1 MDKELNIINVAIK
14 DNKYYFLN
22 LDNKTVIKQFD
33 ISDFLIEFSEK
44 NYEQLSLDY
53 SKKISDK
60 FKNITNVE
68 DYLLYIM
75 YLYNKKYE
83 YQNLK
88 LLINMLFS
96 NPSESYDVL
105 GKRLSEITDIKYS
118 IVSGITLEDDL
129 TAPLEVYSFSS
140 YESFALF
147 TIFKALSLNIRFNKC
162 KNCGKYFVPTSK
174 SNEIYCT
181 RIYRNNKTCRDIG
194 YENSVKADD
203 IAKAYRNAYKTQ
215 NAKKQ
220 RNKNIEDINEM
231 FYKWATEAKEMYELC
246 KDDKIQLKELKK
258 WFKEHQNWIN
268 K

>member
-22 LDNKTVIKQFD
+22 LENQTVIQQFD
-33 ISDFLIEFSEK
+33 IRDFLIEFSEK
-44 NYEQLSLDY
+44 NYEQLSLDFP
-53 SKKISDK
+53 KKVSNN
-60 FKNITNVE
+60 FKDITNVK
-68 DYLLYIM
+68 DYLFYNM
-75 YLYNKKYE
+75 YLNNKKYE
-83 YQNLK
+83 NQNLK
-88 LLINMLFS
+88 LLMDILFTNS
-96 NPSESYDVL
+96 PELYDVL
-105 GKRLSEITDIKYS
+105 GEKLSEITDIKYS
-118 IVSGITLEDDL
+118 IVSGINLENDL
-129 TAPLEVYSFSS
+129 SVPLEVYSFSS

-147 TIFKALSLNIRFNKC
+147 TIFKALSLNIKFNKC

-174 SNEIYCT
+174 RNEIYCT

-220 RNKNIEDINEM
+220 RNKDIEGINEM
-231 FYKWATEAKEMYELC
+231 FSIWATKAKEMYELC

-258 WFKEHQNWIN
+258 WFKDHQNWID